1 MFKMEMQWKEFSVD
15 LRAVEAHM
23 RSSFESYAGNQ
34 AAGSLELWFN
44 EELSQED
51 QSAVIA
57 YWDDIHDDSAEA
69 TSYQSA
75 ADLAAEVAAKKASGK
90 AKLAALGLSEDEIA
104 ALVG

>member
-1 MFKMEMQWKEFSVD
+1 MEMQWKEFNVD
-15 LRAVEAHM
+15 LRAVDAHM
-23 RSSFESYAGNQ
+23 RSSHPEYTGNQ
-34 AAGSLELWFN
+34 AAASLELWFS
-44 EELSQED
+44 EALSEED

-69 TSYQSA
+69 TSYESA
-75 ADLAAEVAAKKASGK
+75 ADLAADVAAKKASGK